1 MAQLLS
7 NLPLGAKIK
16 FGKHQINKE
25 AELPIIW
32 MIVDK
37 NHNGYPAN
45 AITLIT
51 ERIIDIRPYDA
62 QESSWTSTESPA
74 YGYIDY
80 KVSNI
85 NQWLNSAGAAGAWY
99 TKQHDNDR
107 PPSSAYTMGNT
118 HYDTRPG
125 FLYYFTESERD
136 VLLPTTLVNQHGGS
150 TSQTLVAKVFLPSL
164 WETIGTHGTADGS
177 SQFAYFTTNTVR
189 ALPTAQLVN
198 NTLADADSK
207 PTSVDS
213 YWSYLTRSTDTSYVG
228 TVNGSGARGSSQP
241 RVGGTGVRPCINL
254 PHNAKISDSVDA
266 DGCYT
271 VLSNVAPTFL
281 EENSDLGEMTNAF
294 SKNYTISDT
303 DGDIVTVTEYVD
315 NVAIRSYVLTSSFG
329 TIEVKGSTWLRLSNG
344 NHTLKIVATDGFS
357 ETIRTFTFVKNVT
370 SFTIE
375 REIPIPSETRPKSII
390 VTVVRN
396 IPVEAEFKVYAC
408 NDGFDAEPTWEDI
421 TDEVVRGEIHDFT
434 NETKDAKVTWGV
446 NIRVTVN
453 RNGAVGACYITEI
466 GGNFE

>member
-16 FGKHQINKE
+16 VGKHQINTE
-25 AELPIIW
+25 VALPIIW

-45 AITLIT
+45 SVTLMT
-51 ERIIDIRPYDA
+51 EKIIDLRAYDA
-62 QESSWTSTESPA
+62 QESSWASTESST

-85 NQWLNSAGAAGAWY
+85 NQWLNSAGAAGDWFTQQHDYDRSPTSNY
-99 TKQHDNDR
+99 TK
-107 PPSSAYTMGNT
+107 GNT
-118 HYDTRPG
+118 YYDTRPG
-125 FLYYFTESERD
+125 FLYNFTESERD
-136 VLLPTTLVNQHGGS
+136 VLLPTTLVNQHGGNI
-150 TSQTLVAKVFLPSL
+150 SQTLVAKVFLPSL
-164 WETIGTHGTADGS
+164 WETIGTHGTTDGS
-177 SQFAYFTTNTVR
+177 SQFAYFTTNAAQ
-189 ALPTAQLVN
+189 ALPTAQLVS

-207 PTSVDS
+207 PSSADT
-213 YWSYLTRSTDTSYVG
+213 YWSYWTRSTETTFVG
-228 TVNGSGARGSSQP
+228 TVTASGTRGSAQA
-241 RVGGTGVRPCINL
+241 RVGGVGVRPCINL
-254 PHNAKISDSVDA
+254 LHNTKISDSVDK

-271 VLSNVAPTFL
+271 ILSNIAPTI
-281 EENSDLGEMTNAF
+281 EGQNSELGEISAEF
-294 SKNYTISDT
+294 SQTYTISDA

-315 NVAIRSYVLTSSFG
+315 NIAIRSYVVTSSLCKL
-329 TIEVKGSTWLRLSNG
+329 EVKGSIWMRLANG
-344 NHTLKIVATDGFS
+344 VHTLRIVANDGFS
-357 ETIRTFTFVKNVT
+357 ETSRTFTFVKNVSAFRVQKST
-370 SFTIE
+370 PF
-375 REIPIPSETRPKSII
+375 PSETRPKSII

-408 NDGFDAEPTWEDI
+408 NNGFDDVPEWEDI

-434 NETKDAKVTWGV
+434 NETKDANVTWGV

-453 RNGAVGACYITEI
+453 RNGAEGACYITEI